1 MRWRRLW
8 KAVGMKDARVS
19 TDDQSLA
26 LQVDALKL
34 AGCDAIF
41 EDHGISGSLTSRPAL
56 NRALCE
62 LRAGDTL
69 LTWKLDRLG
78 RSLGHLITIT
88 HELEQRGV
96 SFVSLSE
103 AIDTRT
109 ASGRLLFHVMGALAE
124 FERSLIGERTRAG
137 IAAARERG
145 RPIGRPPKLSSEQIR
160 SALTL
165 ATGGVALKEL
175 ADRFDVSPL
184 TLSRAMARVYP
195 TTIEGPHE

>member
-1 MRWRRLW
+1 MRRRRLW
-8 KAVGMKDARVS
+8 KAVGMKVGYARVS

-56 NRALCE
+56 NRALRE
-62 LRAGDTL
+62 LKTGDTL

-165 ATGGVALKEL
+165 ATAGVALKEL

-184 TLSRAMARVYP
+184 TLSRAMAR
-195 TTIEGPHE
+195 TF